1 MAHAVR
7 NQAHLL
13 TRVRRLKGQVAAIE
27 QALLDEQECA
37 DVLQQIAAVRG
48 ALNGLMANVIEGHLR
63 EHMGSGSDS
72 DTEAL
77 LTVIHRY
84 LK

>member
-13 TRVRRLKGQVAAIE
+13 ARVRRLKGQVAAIE

-63 EHMGSGSDS
+63 EHMGRGSDS

>member
-1 MAHAVR
+1 MAHVLR
-7 NQAHLL
+7 NQANLL
-13 TRVRRLKGQVAAIE
+13 TRVRRLKGQVAAVE
-27 QALLDEQECA
+27 QALLEEQECA

-48 ALNGLMANVIEGHLR
+48 ALNGLMASVIEGHVR
-63 EHMGSGSDS
+63 EHMGRGSDS

>member
-1 MAHAVR
+1 MTHVAR
-7 NQAHLL
+7 NQANLL
-13 TRVRRLKGQVAAIE
+13 ARVRRLKGQVAAVE
-27 QALLDEQECA
+27 QALLDEHECA

-48 ALNGLMANVIEGHLR
+48 ALNGLMASVIEGHLR
-63 EHMGSGSDS
+63 EHMGRGSDG